1 MNRNLLEKVQESY
14 RRLTR
19 LLIKKNITVSTMESC
34 TSGLIAS
41 LITDTEGASA
51 VFPGAC
57 VTYSN
62 EWKTENGVDP
72 GLILKYSVYSTQ
84 VAESMAKS
92 AAEKFRTQ
100 IGIGVTGCF
109 GNPDPCNPE
118 GIPGTVCYAV
128 CCGEKMQSGKLHVSE
143 GSSRAKAKLEVAE
156 KVAEVLFLLAE
167 EVTE

>member
-1 MNRNLLEKVQESY
+1 MNRILLEKVQESY
-14 RRLTR
+14 RKLTC

-41 LITDTEGASA
+41 LITDTEGASV

-72 GLILKYSVYSTQ
+72 DLILKYSVYSPQ
-84 VAESMAKS
+84 VAEAMAR
-92 AAEKFRTQ
+92 AAAKKFGTQ

-109 GNPDPCNPE
+109 SNQDPSNPA
-118 GIPGTVCYAV
+118 GIPGTVYYAV
-128 CCGEKMQSGKLHVSE
+128 CFDGKPQSGKMHISKNI
-143 GSSRAKAKLEVAE
+143 SRAEAKLEVSQT
-156 KVAEVLFLLAE
+156 VAELILKLAG

>member
-14 RRLTR
+14 RKLTC

-51 VFPGAC
+51 IFPGAA
-57 VTYSN
+57 VAYSN

-72 GLILKYSVYSTQ
+72 ELILKYSVYSPQ
-84 VAESMAKS
+84 VAEAMACA
-92 AAEKFRTQ
+92 AAEKFGTQ

-118 GIPGTVCYAV
+118 GIPGTVYYGV
-128 CCGEKMQSGKLHVSE
+128 CFGDTLQSGKMFISE
-143 GSSRAKAKLEVAE
+143 NCSRAEAKLEVAE
-156 KVAEVLFLLAE
+156 KVAEVVSAMAG
-167 EVTE
+167 EVEA